1 MQIHPAA
8 LVRLLMPAALIC
20 TAFLSRSFLASVSD
34 DARVIASN
42 LPYLLCLLAAVM
54 AYQFNRCRF
63 LLAALGVAVFY
74 WSVQRYLQVS
84 LSDSVAARVYL
95 SLSLALPVL
104 SLYLFL
110 LPERG
115 VFNPHGLAFSI
126 GFFLLGTLAVYLG
139 PWLARANL
147 SAAAYYGPWPTE
159 TYVMSRGASLL
170 VGLVALIGLGRL
182 VLRNEESDAALLG
195 ALVALYLMLALLHY
209 EFISIAMG
217 AASSLCLSWGLLR
230 SSHAMAYRDDL
241 TGIPGRRALN
251 DRLKSLGRNYAIAML
266 DVDHFKRFN
275 DTYGH
280 DVGDQVLRLV
290 ASRIRRV
297 RGGRAYRYGGEEF
310 CVVFPR
316 RSVQECGEFVEQIR
330 EEIAN
335 YRMSL
340 RDKSLR
346 PKRAR
351 QGSRRRGATPL
362 GSDQVAVTVSAGIAA
377 RSDDDPD
384 PRSVIRAA
392 DRMLYKAKKS
402 GRNRVV
408 W

>member
-1 MQIHPAA
+1 MNPAA
-8 LVRLLMPAALIC
+8 LAGLLLPTALVG
-20 TAFLSRSFLASVSD
+20 TAFLSRSFVASVGD
-34 DARVIASN
+34 DAQVIASN
-42 LPYLLCLLAAVM
+42 LPYLLCLLSAVM

-74 WSVQRYLQVS
+74 WSVQGELQIS
-84 LSDSVAARVYL
+84 LSDHAAARMYL

-115 VFNPHGLAFSI
+115 VLNPHGLVFSI
-126 GFFLLGTLAVYLG
+126 GFLVIGVLAVYLG
-139 PWLARANL
+139 PWLAHFNP
-147 SAAAYYGPWPTE
+147 SAAAYYGPWPME
-159 TYVMSRGASLL
+159 GYVMSFGASLL
-170 VGLVALIGLGRL
+170 VGLVTLVGVGRL

-195 ALVALYLMLALLHY
+195 SLVALYLMLALLHY
-209 EFISIAMG
+209 ESISIAMG
-217 AASSLCLSWGLLR
+217 TAASLCLVWGLLR
-230 SSHAMAYRDDL
+230 SSYAMAYRDDL

-251 DRLKSLGRNYAIAML
+251 DRLKTLGRNYAIAML

-290 ASRIRRV
+290 ASRMRRV
-297 RGGRAYRYGGEEF
+297 RGGTAYRYGGEEF

-316 RSVQECGEFVEQIR
+316 RSVEECAEFIEQIR
-330 EEIAN
+330 EEIAD

-340 RDKSLR
+340 RDSSLR

-362 GSDQVAVTVSAGIAA
+362 GGDQVSVTISAGIAA

-384 PRSVIRAA
+384 PQSVMREA
-392 DRMLYKAKKS
+392 DRMLYKAKKA
-402 GRNRVV
+402 GRNRVA

>member
-1 MQIHPAA
+1 MNPAALAGLLLPAA
-8 LVRLLMPAALIC
+8 LVGA
-20 TAFLSRSFLASVSD
+20 AFLSRGLVASMSD
-34 DARVIASN
+34 DAQVIASN

-63 LLAALGVAVFY
+63 LLAALGVAVVY
-74 WSVQRYLQVS
+74 WWVQRELQVS
-84 LSDSVAARVYL
+84 LSDNVAARAYL
-95 SLSLALPVL
+95 SLSLAVPVL
-104 SLYLFL
+104 FLYLFL

-115 VFNPHGLAFSI
+115 VLNPHGLAFSI
-126 GFFLLGTLAVYLG
+126 GFFVIGTLAVYLG
-139 PWLARANL
+139 PWLARVNP
-147 SAAAYYGPWPTE
+147 SAAAYYGPWPMPG
-159 TYVMSRGASLL
+159 YVMSFGASLL
-170 VGLVALIGLGRL
+170 VGLVTLVGVGRL
-182 VLRNEESDAALLG
+182 VLRNEESDAAFVGSLL
-195 ALVALYLMLALLHY
+195 ALYLMLALLHY

-217 AASSLCLSWGLLR
+217 SAASLCLVWGLLR

-251 DRLKSLGRNYAIAML
+251 DRLKTLGRNYAIAML

-297 RGGRAYRYGGEEF
+297 RGGTAYRYGGEEF

-316 RSVQECGEFVEQIR
+316 RSVEECAEFIEQIR
-330 EEIAN
+330 EEIAD

-340 RDKSLR
+340 RDSGLR
-346 PKRAR
+346 PRRAR

-362 GSDQVAVTVSAGIAA
+362 GSDQVSVTLSAGIAA
-377 RSDDDPD
+377 RGDDDHGSQ
-384 PRSVIRAA
+384 SVMQKA
-392 DRMLYKAKKS
+392 DRMLYKAKKA
-402 GRNRVV
+402 GRNRVA